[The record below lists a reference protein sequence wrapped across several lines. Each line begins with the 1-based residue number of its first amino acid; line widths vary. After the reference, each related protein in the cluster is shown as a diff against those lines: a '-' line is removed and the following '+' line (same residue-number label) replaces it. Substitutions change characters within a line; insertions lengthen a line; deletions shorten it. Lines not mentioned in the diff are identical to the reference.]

1 MPFWLAYLLLCAL
14 QAATVAL
21 PVRTLRLPLPSSRVG
36 ALVPLVLIAV
46 ASLALATSATA
57 ARTAVDLA
65 SVGTPIAAL
74 AAALVVP
81 RRLRLPVGAV
91 AVAATAIAF
100 SSSGDAARCIAIALA
115 CVTFAALVAPL
126 APIRL
131 LQLAIVVTAAAD
143 VVLVLSRQMER
154 AANALGQAP
163 PPSGLPH
170 FQDATLGPAA
180 MGYGDLFL
188 AALLGA
194 LVARGETG
202 RRAIVAGALLAAG
215 AAFGLLFLRTDRLP
229 ATVPVAV
236 AMLAGIAHARD
247 RR

>member
-21 PVRTLRLPLPSSRVG
+21 PVRTLRPALPASRAG

-46 ASLALATSATA
+46 ASVVLATSSTA
-57 ARTAVDLA
+57 AHAAVDLA

-74 AAALVVP
+74 AAVLIVP
-81 RRLRLPVGAV
+81 HRLRLPVGAV
-91 AVAATAIAF
+91 ALAAGALSF
-100 SSSGDAARCIAIALA
+100 SSSGDAARCVAIALA
-115 CVTFAALVAPL
+115 CITFAALVAPL
-126 APIRL
+126 APVRL
-131 LQLAIVVTAAAD
+131 LQLAIFGTAAAD
-143 VVLVLSRQMER
+143 VLLVLSRHMER
-154 AANALGQAP
+154 AADALARAP
-163 PPSGLPH
+163 TPGGLPR

-194 LVARGETG
+194 LVARGDTG
-202 RRAIVAGALLAAG
+202 RRSLVAGALLAGA
-215 AAFGLLFLRTDRLP
+215 AAFGLLFFRTDLLP

-236 AMLAGIAHARD
+236 ALLAGIAS

>member
-21 PVRTLRLPLPSSRVG
+21 PVRALRLPLPASRAG
-36 ALVPLVLIAV
+36 ALVPVVVIAV
-46 ASLALATSATA
+46 TSLALATSAEA

-65 SVGTPIAAL
+65 SIGTPIAAL

-81 RRLRLPVGAV
+81 RPLRLPVGV
-91 AVAATAIAF
+91 LAVAATAVAF
-100 SSSGDAARCIAIALA
+100 SASGDAGRCVAIALA
-115 CVTFAALVAPL
+115 CATFAALVAPL
-126 APIRL
+126 APVRL
-131 LQLAIVVTAAAD
+131 LQLAILATATAD
-143 VVLVLSRQMER
+143 VALVLSRQMAR
-154 AANALGQAP
+154 AADALAQAP
-163 PPSGLPH
+163 APAGLPR

-194 LVARGETG
+194 LIARGGTG
-202 RRAIVAGALLAAG
+202 RRPVVALALLAGG
-215 AAFGLLFLRTDRLP
+215 AAFGLLFLRTDLLP

-236 AMLAGIAHARD
+236 AMVVGIACR
-247 RR
+247 